1 MKKNLVKVLTLA
13 LAAAMVAGMSA
24 MAMPVSALSDTD
36 TQTITV
42 RDINKK
48 DAGTATVKA
57 YQIVKY
63 NYSDPTNLYE
73 LTDIATAAGVTKV
86 DDLKADKIKAETV
99 EDLAKAVTSETTAY
113 TLTKNA
119 TDDTVYETT
128 VPGGLYLVIVTGD
141 NALVYNPAL
150 VSVNINDKNE
160 LVDGTVSM
168 NNAEL
173 AYSDGEVYVKS
184 TEPKFNK
191 DILKDGT
198 GVEGDTVAYGDDVS
212 FILNEMNIP
221 SYSDAYTTVTYK
233 IDDTLDAKAFKGV
246 KNVQVYVGGTKDTD
260 KVTAAAGTYTIT
272 GVADDS
278 TSFTIAFASDYI
290 KAHAGQSVVVTYDSQ
305 FTSPTAIN
313 YSEHKNT
320 ATLTYSNDPKDAS
333 STNEITDTTYH
344 YTFGIDA
351 DLDADEPNSDKNKDH
366 NETYELNKVTKAA
379 AGWEKGTGTKAT
391 GTAKDTKKSKASL
404 AGATFSLYTKE
415 TCNADEILKI
425 QQADGSMKDAT
436 DISDDNGHFSF
447 VGLDEGVY
455 YMKEDNPPAGYSRQ
469 DNTIYRITISA
480 EIDKVSGIMSEYT
493 ILTAL
498 KKGSSY
504 EEIGKATYKNDL
516 SKAIPDDDGN
526 VVNFITVDPMNPV
539 EIVNTPLAELPST
552 GGEGTIALTVGGA
565 IGMAG
570 FLTLYIANKKKKKA
584 E

>member
-36 TQTITV
+36 TKTITV

-73 LTDIATAAGVTKV
+73 LTAIATAAGVTKV

-99 EDLAKAVTSETTAY
+99 EDLANAVTPTTAAY

-119 TDDTVYETT
+119 ADNTVYETT

-150 VSVNINDKNE
+150 VSVNINDKDE
-160 LVDGTVSM
+160 LVDGAVSM

-173 AYSDGEVYVKS
+173 TYSSGEVYVKS

-212 FILNEMNIP
+212 FILDEMNIP

-233 IDDTLDAKAFKGV
+233 IDDNLDTKAFKGI
-246 KNVQVYVGGTKDTD
+246 KNVQVYVGGTEDTD

-272 GVADDS
+272 GVGDDS
-278 TSFTIAFASDYI
+278 TSFTVAFASDYI

-351 DLDADEPNSDKNKDH
+351 DLDADEPNPDKNKDH
-366 NETYELNKVTKAA
+366 NETYELNKVTKAG

-391 GTAKDTKKSKASL
+391 GAAKDTTKSKASL
-404 AGATFSLYTKE
+404 AGATFSLFT
-415 TCNADEILKI
+415 DENCENILKI

-447 VGLDEGVY
+447 VGLDQGIY
-455 YMKEDNPPAGYSRQ
+455 YMKEVEPPKGYSRQ
-469 DNTIYRITISA
+469 DNTIYRINISA
-480 EIDKVSGIMSEYT
+480 TIDTVSGVMTEYT
-493 ILTAL
+493 ILTEL
-498 KKGSSY
+498 KTGSTY
-504 EEIGKATYKNDL
+504 KEIGRATYKNNLKDVTF
-516 SKAIPDDDGN
+516 DEDYN
-526 VVNFITVDPMNPV
+526 VINSTITVDPMNPV

-570 FLTLYIANKKKKKA
+570 FLTLYLSNKRKKKA

>member
-36 TQTITV
+36 TKTITV

-73 LTDIATAAGVTKV
+73 LTAIATAAGVKKV

-99 EDLAKAVTSETTAY
+99 EDLANAVTPTTAAY

-119 TDDTVYETT
+119 ADNTVYETT

-150 VSVNINDKNE
+150 VSVNINDKDE
-160 LVDGTVSM
+160 LVDGAVSM

-173 AYSDGEVYVKS
+173 TYSSGEVYVKS

-212 FILNEMNIP
+212 FILDEMNIP

-233 IDDTLDAKAFKGV
+233 IDGNLDTKAFKGI
-246 KNVQVYVGGTKDTD
+246 KNVQVYVGGTEDTD

-272 GVADDS
+272 GVGDDS
-278 TSFTIAFASDYI
+278 TSFTVAFASDYI

-351 DLDADEPNSDKNKDH
+351 DLDADEPNPDKNKDH
-366 NETYELNKVTKAA
+366 NETYELNKVTKAG

-391 GTAKDTKKSKASL
+391 GAAKDTTKSKASL
-404 AGATFSLYTKE
+404 AGATFSLFT
-415 TCNADEILKI
+415 DENCENILKI

-447 VGLDEGVY
+447 VGLDQGIY
-455 YMKEDNPPAGYSRQ
+455 YMKEVEPPKGYSRQ
-469 DNTIYRITISA
+469 DNTIYRINISA
-480 EIDKVSGIMSEYT
+480 TIDTVSGVMTEYT
-493 ILTAL
+493 ILTEL
-498 KKGSSY
+498 KTGSTY
-504 EEIGKATYKNDL
+504 KEIGRATYKNNLKDVTF
-516 SKAIPDDDGN
+516 DEDYN
-526 VVNFITVDPMNPV
+526 VINSTITVDPMNPV

-570 FLTLYIANKKKKKA
+570 FLTLYISNKRKKKA

>member
-36 TQTITV
+36 TKTITV

-73 LTDIATAAGVTKV
+73 LTAIATAAGVTKV

-99 EDLAKAVTSETTAY
+99 EDLANAVTSTTAAY

-119 TDDTVYETT
+119 ADNTVYETT

-150 VSVNINDKNE
+150 VSVNINDKDE
-160 LVDGTVSM
+160 LVDGAVSM

-173 AYSDGEVYVKS
+173 TYSSGEVYVKS

-212 FILNEMNIP
+212 FILDEMNIP

-233 IDDTLDAKAFKGV
+233 IDDNLDTKAFKGI
-246 KNVQVYVGGTKDTD
+246 KNVQVYVGGTEDTD

-272 GVADDS
+272 GVGDDS
-278 TSFTIAFASDYI
+278 TSFTVAFASDYI

-305 FTSPTAIN
+305 FTSPKAIN

-320 ATLTYSNDPKDAS
+320 AKLTYSNDPKDAS
-333 STNEITDTTYH
+333 STNELTDTTYH

-351 DLDADEPNSDKNKDH
+351 DLDADEPNPDKNKDH
-366 NETYELNKVTKAA
+366 NETYELNKVTKAG

-391 GTAKDTKKSKASL
+391 GAAKDTTKSKASL
-404 AGATFSLYTKE
+404 AGATFSLFT
-415 TCNADEILKI
+415 DENCENILKI

-447 VGLDEGVY
+447 VGLDQGIY
-455 YMKEDNPPAGYSRQ
+455 YMKEVEPPKGYSRQ

-480 EIDKVSGIMSEYT
+480 KIDKVSGIMSEYT
-493 ILTAL
+493 ILTEL

-570 FLTLYIANKKKKKA
+570 FLTLYITNKKKKKA

>member
-36 TQTITV
+36 TKTITV

-73 LTDIATAAGVTKV
+73 LTAIATAAGVTKV

-99 EDLAKAVTSETTAY
+99 EDLANAVTKETAAY
-113 TLTKNA
+113 TLTQNA
-119 TDDTVYETT
+119 ADNTVYEAT

-150 VSVNINDKNE
+150 VSVNINDKDE
-160 LVDGTVSM
+160 LTEGNVSM
-168 NNAEL
+168 NDTRL
-173 AYSDGEVYVKS
+173 AYDNGEVYVKS

-233 IDDTLDAKAFKGV
+233 IDDTLDAKAFKGI
-246 KNVQVYVGGTKDTD
+246 KNVQVYVGGTEDTD
-260 KVTAAAGTYTIT
+260 KVTVDDGAYTLT
-272 GVADDS
+272 GDGDDS

-290 KAHAGQSVVVTYDSQ
+290 KNHTGQSVVVTYDSQ

-351 DLDADEPNSDKNKDH
+351 DLDADEPNPDKNKDH
-366 NETYELNKVTKAA
+366 NETYELNKVTKAG

-391 GTAKDTKKSKASL
+391 GTAKDTTKSKASL
-404 AGATFSLYTKE
+404 AGATFSLFT
-415 TCNADEILKI
+415 DENCENILKI
-425 QQADGSMKDAT
+425 QQADGKTKDAT

-447 VGLDEGVY
+447 VGLDQGIY
-455 YMKEDNPPAGYSRQ
+455 YMKEVEPPKGYSRQ

-480 EIDKVSGIMSEYT
+480 KIDKVSGIMSEYT
-493 ILTAL
+493 ILTEL

>member
-1 MKKNLVKVLTLA
+1 MNLL
-13 LAAAMVAGMSA
+13 
-24 MAMPVSALSDTD
+24 LS
-36 TQTITV
+36 Q
-42 RDINKK
+42 
-48 DAGTATVKA
+48 
-57 YQIVKY
+57 
-63 NYSDPTNLYE
+63 
-73 LTDIATAAGVTKV
+73 GVTKV

-99 EDLAKAVTSETTAY
+99 EDLANAVTPTTAAY

-119 TDDTVYETT
+119 ADNTVYETT

-150 VSVNINDKNE
+150 VSVNINDKDE
-160 LVDGTVSM
+160 LVDGAVSM

-173 AYSDGEVYVKS
+173 TYSSGEVYVKS

-212 FILNEMNIP
+212 FILDEMNIP

-233 IDDTLDAKAFKGV
+233 IDDNLDTKAFKGI
-246 KNVQVYVGGTKDTD
+246 KNVQVYVGGTEDTD

-272 GVADDS
+272 GVGDDS
-278 TSFTIAFASDYI
+278 TSFTVAFASDYI

-320 ATLTYSNDPKDAS
+320 AKLTYSNDPKDAS
-333 STNEITDTTYH
+333 STNELTDTTYH

-351 DLDADEPNSDKNKDH
+351 DLDADEPNPDKNKDH
-366 NETYELNKVTKAA
+366 NETYELNKVTKAG

-391 GTAKDTKKSKASL
+391 GAAKDTTKSKASL
-404 AGATFSLYTKE
+404 AGATFSLFT
-415 TCNADEILKI
+415 DENCENILKI

-447 VGLDEGVY
+447 VGLDQGIY
-455 YMKEDNPPAGYSRQ
+455 YMKEVEPPKGYSRQ

-480 EIDKVSGIMSEYT
+480 KIDKVSGIMSEYT
-493 ILTAL
+493 ILTEL

>member
-36 TQTITV
+36 TKTITV

-73 LTDIATAAGVTKV
+73 LTAIATAAGVTKV

-99 EDLAKAVTSETTAY
+99 EDLANAVTPTTAAY

-119 TDDTVYETT
+119 ADNTVYETT

-150 VSVNINDKNE
+150 VSVNINDKDE
-160 LVDGTVSM
+160 LVDGAVSM

-173 AYSDGEVYVKS
+173 TYSSGEVYVKS

-212 FILNEMNIP
+212 FILDEMNIP

-233 IDDTLDAKAFKGV
+233 IDDNLDTKAFKGI
-246 KNVQVYVGGTKDTD
+246 KNVQVYVGGTEDTD

-272 GVADDS
+272 GVGDDS
-278 TSFTIAFASDYI
+278 TSFTVAFASDYI

-351 DLDADEPNSDKNKDH
+351 DLDADEPNPDKNKDH
-366 NETYELNKVTKAA
+366 NETYELNKVTKAG

-391 GTAKDTKKSKASL
+391 GAAKDTTKSKASL
-404 AGATFSLYTKE
+404 AGATFSLFT
-415 TCNADEILKI
+415 DENCENILKI

-447 VGLDEGVY
+447 VGLDQGIY
-455 YMKEDNPPAGYSRQ
+455 YMKEVEPPKGYSRQ
-469 DNTIYRITISA
+469 DNTIYRINISA
-480 EIDKVSGIMSEYT
+480 TIDTVSGVMTEYT
-493 ILTAL
+493 ILTEL
-498 KKGSSY
+498 KTGSTY
-504 EEIGKATYKNDL
+504 KEIGRATYKNNLKDVTF
-516 SKAIPDDDGN
+516 DEDYN
-526 VVNFITVDPMNPV
+526 VINSTITVDPMNPV

-570 FLTLYIANKKKKKA
+570 FLTLYISNKRKKKA

>member
-150 VSVNINDKNE
+150 VSVNINDKDE
-160 LVDGTVSM
+160 LTEGNVSM
-168 NNAEL
+168 NDTRL
-173 AYSDGEVYVKS
+173 AYDNGEVYVKS

-278 TSFTIAFASDYI
+278 TSFTVAFASDYI

-351 DLDADEPNSDKNKDH
+351 DLDADEPNPDKNKDH
-366 NETYELNKVTKAA
+366 NETYELNKVTKAG

-391 GTAKDTKKSKASL
+391 GAAKDTTKSKASL
-404 AGATFSLYTKE
+404 AGATFSLFT
-415 TCNADEILKI
+415 DENCENILKI

-447 VGLDEGVY
+447 VGLDQGIY
-455 YMKEDNPPAGYSRQ
+455 YMKEVEPPKGYSRQ
-469 DNTIYRITISA
+469 DNTIYRINISA
-480 EIDKVSGIMSEYT
+480 TIDTVSGVMTEYT
-493 ILTAL
+493 ILTEL
-498 KKGSSY
+498 KTGSTY
-504 EEIGKATYKNDL
+504 KEIGRATYKNNLKDVTF
-516 SKAIPDDDGN
+516 DEDYN
-526 VVNFITVDPMNPV
+526 VINSTITVDPMNPV

>member
-36 TQTITV
+36 TKTITE

-48 DAGTATVKA
+48 DTGTATVKA

-73 LTDIATAAGVTKV
+73 LTAIATAAGVTKV

-99 EDLAKAVTSETTAY
+99 EDLANAVTPTTAAY

-119 TDDTVYETT
+119 ADNTVYETT

-150 VSVNINDKNE
+150 VSVNINDKDE
-160 LVDGTVSM
+160 LVDGAVSM

-173 AYSDGEVYVKS
+173 TYSSGEVYVKS

-212 FILNEMNIP
+212 FILDEMNIP

-233 IDDTLDAKAFKGV
+233 IDDNLDTKAFKGI
-246 KNVQVYVGGTKDTD
+246 KNVQVYVGGTEDTD

-272 GVADDS
+272 GVGDDS
-278 TSFTIAFASDYI
+278 TSFTVAFASDYI

-351 DLDADEPNSDKNKDH
+351 DLDADEPNPDKNKDH
-366 NETYELNKVTKAA
+366 NETYELNKVTKAG

-391 GTAKDTKKSKASL
+391 GAAKDTTKSKASL
-404 AGATFSLYTKE
+404 AGATFSLFT
-415 TCNADEILKI
+415 DENCENILKI

-447 VGLDEGVY
+447 VGLDQGIY
-455 YMKEDNPPAGYSRQ
+455 YMKEVEPPKGYSRQ
-469 DNTIYRITISA
+469 DNTIYRINISA
-480 EIDKVSGIMSEYT
+480 TIDTVSGVMTEYT
-493 ILTAL
+493 ILTEL
-498 KKGSSY
+498 KTGSTY
-504 EEIGKATYKNDL
+504 KEIGRATYKNNLKDVTF
-516 SKAIPDDDGN
+516 DEDYN
-526 VVNFITVDPMNPV
+526 VINSTITVDPMNPV

-570 FLTLYIANKKKKKA
+570 FLTLYISNKRKKKA